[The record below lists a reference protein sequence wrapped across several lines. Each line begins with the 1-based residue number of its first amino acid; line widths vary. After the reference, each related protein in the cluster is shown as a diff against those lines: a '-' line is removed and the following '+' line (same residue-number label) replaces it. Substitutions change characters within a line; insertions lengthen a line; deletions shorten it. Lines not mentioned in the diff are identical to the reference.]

1 MTFDEVAA
9 EIVKNSIRT
18 AYAIDDEIIEPY
30 SDQTGDRKMSKE
42 LYASFQKV
50 GCSLEL
56 ARFTTKKKWDGE
68 QKQNLG
74 KKDLLILDWELSKSE
89 PKYANSLYILHQ
101 AIQQPG
107 LPFVCIYTHAPDLD
121 VIAKNIFSYFWFGKE
136 DKDSIERKGNDLLS
150 SLQENIADFDEDKF
164 KEIAVKTLDII
175 KTPSREKS
183 ILKEI
188 STCIN
193 EVFGKGAK
201 EIIISEGN
209 TLFSMTELKDILIC
223 FSLSS
228 CGYLKS
234 GKKTQRIDIF
244 PIQAIGCQYSFLIDN
259 AIVQI
264 YKKIGPEGSV
274 PPGKLYEHLSQAICK
289 RPHNFVSL
297 LGLEFRN
304 YFRDKAKNLGR
315 ELNSIDE
322 DAFLYH
328 QECIKKETDGDD
340 HFSFF
345 MKDIWNS
352 QVTGDWHG
360 HSPKTLEV
368 IEDYKAEHKFDE
380 RLTAI
385 IKTQGNDISAP
396 LAYLNKRYSMLRWE
410 PTPPSSLR
418 FGDIFKTS
426 SPEIPYLLC
435 ITSHCDCLR
444 PKKIN
449 DMFLFVAGKI
459 IATKNGLMTGD
470 EGFQSFI
477 RDDSSNVICLA
488 WEDKPFSLHIETSNL
503 NLLKPVKAKFKNEK
517 IELMYQCTQRENY
530 TQRIANHAF
539 GNAGRVG
546 ITFANLKEFKTKKP
560 VPCKNPEGQ
569 KCMVKAP

>member
-1 MTFDEVAA
+1 
-9 EIVKNSIRT
+9 
-18 AYAIDDEIIEPY
+18 
-30 SDQTGDRKMSKE
+30 
-42 LYASFQKV
+42 
-50 GCSLEL
+50 
-56 ARFTTKKKWDGE
+56 
-68 QKQNLG
+68 
-74 KKDLLILDWELSKSE
+74 
-89 PKYANSLYILHQ
+89 
-101 AIQQPG
+101 
-107 LPFVCIYTHAPDLD
+107 VCIYTHAHDLD
-121 VIAKNIFSYFWFGKE
+121 VIAKNIFSYFWFDKE
-136 DKDSIERKGNDLLS
+136 DKDSIERNGNELIS
-150 SLQENIADFDEDKF
+150 TLQEKIADFDEDKF

-193 EVFGKGAK
+193 EAFGRDAK

-209 TLFSMTELKDILIC
+209 TLFSTTELKDILIY
-223 FSLSS
+223 FSLSP
-228 CGYLKS
+228 CGFLKS

-244 PIQAIGCQYSFLIDN
+244 PIQTIGCPYSFLIDN

-264 YKKIGPEGSV
+264 FRKIGPEGYV
-274 PPGKLYEHLSQAICK
+274 PPEKLYEHLSQAICK

-360 HSPKTLEV
+360 HNPKTLEV

-380 RLTAI
+380 RLKAI
-385 IKTQGNDISAP
+385 IKSQGNEISAP

-410 PTPPSSLR
+410 PAPPSSLR

-444 PKKIN
+444 PTKIN
-449 DMFLFVAGKI
+449 DMILFVEGNI
-459 IATKNGLMTGD
+459 IPTKNGLMTGD

-477 RDDSSNVICLA
+477 RDESGSVICLE
-488 WEDKPFSLHIETSNL
+488 WENKPFSIHIETSNL
-503 NLLKPVKAKFKNEK
+503 NLLKPVKAKFKDEN
-517 IELMYQCTQRENY
+517 IELIYQCTQRENY
-530 TQRIANHAF
+530 TQRIANNAF

-560 VPCKNPEGQ
+560 VPCKYPEEQ
-569 KCMVKAP
+569 KCVVKDP

>member
-1 MTFDEVAA
+1 MTFDAVAA
-9 EIVKNSIRT
+9 EIVKDSIRT
-18 AYAIDDEIIEPY
+18 AYAIDDEIVEPY
-30 SDQTGDRKMSKE
+30 SDQIGDSKMSQE

-56 ARFTTKKKWDGE
+56 ARFTTKKKWDLE
-68 QKQNLG
+68 QKKNIE
-74 KKDLLILDWELSKSE
+74 KKDLLILDWELSKSGT
-89 PKYANSLYILHQ
+89 KYANSLHILQH

-107 LPFVCIYTHAPDLD
+107 LPFICIYTHAHDLD

-136 DKDSIERKGNDLLS
+136 DKDSIERKGNDLLNV
-150 SLQENIADFDEDKF
+150 LQEKVADFDEDKF

-175 KTPSREKS
+175 KTPSREKG

-193 EVFGKGAK
+193 EAFGKDAK
-201 EIIISEGN
+201 KIILYEGN
-209 TLFSMTELKDILIC
+209 TLFNMSEIKDILTY

-228 CGYLKS
+228 CGFLKS
-234 GKKTQRIDIF
+234 GKKIQRTDIF
-244 PIQAIGCQYSFLIDN
+244 PIQTIGCPYSFLIDN

-264 YKKIGPEGSV
+264 FKKTGPEGSV
-274 PPGKLYEHLSQAICK
+274 PPEKLYEHLSQAICK
-289 RPHNFVSL
+289 RPRNFVSL

-304 YFRDKAKNLGR
+304 YFRDKAKTLGR

-328 QECIKKETDGDD
+328 QECINKETAGGD

-360 HSPKTLEV
+360 HNPQTLAV
-368 IEDYKAEHKFDE
+368 IEDYKTKHNFND
-380 RLTAI
+380 RLTTI
-385 IKTQGNDISAP
+385 IRTQGKEISGS
-396 LAYLNKRYSMLRWE
+396 LAYLNKRYSMLRWKPNP
-410 PTPPSSLR
+410 PTSLS
-418 FGDIFKTS
+418 FGDIFKTNS
-426 SPEIPYLLC
+426 SDIPYLLC

-444 PKKIN
+444 PDKIN
-449 DMFLFVAGKI
+449 DMILFVAGKEKTI
-459 IATKNGLMTGD
+459 NNGLLTGD

-477 RDDSSNVICLA
+477 RDENRSVICLD
-488 WEDKPFSLHIETSNL
+488 WEDKPFSIHIETSKL
-503 NLLKPVKAKFKNEK
+503 NLSKPVKAKFKNVK
-517 IELMYQCTQRENY
+517 IELKYQCTQRENY

-546 ITFANLKEFKTKKP
+546 ITFANLKEFKSKKP
-560 VPCKNPEGQ
+560 VPCKYPVEQ
-569 KCMVKAP
+569 KCDVKDP